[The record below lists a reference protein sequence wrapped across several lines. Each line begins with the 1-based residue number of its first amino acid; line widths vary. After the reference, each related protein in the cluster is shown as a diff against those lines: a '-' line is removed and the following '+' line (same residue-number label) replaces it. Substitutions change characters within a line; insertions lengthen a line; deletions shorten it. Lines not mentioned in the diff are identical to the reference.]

1 MPRFSAVLS
10 LVFAA
15 VLGGAVG
22 GFVVSRCSAPRATP
36 GVMAELPVKT
46 AATNETSL
54 EIRVL
59 ALEDK
64 VARLSRRPPGIAA
77 TPAPTGAGLDSG
89 TGNAPT
95 VIDDPVF
102 EVAVRDIVD
111 RVEEERSS
119 ARDVRRDEQRRRMS
133 ETWVADLGLE
143 LSLTEPQK
151 AKVTEIVSE
160 MFQRLRELRNLDAG
174 TVRRSER
181 VARMRAVSEDA
192 EKKLAGVLDHSQ
204 MTAYRA
210 LDEDLRLTGRSFGS
224 RR

>member
-1 MPRFSAVLS
+1 MLP
-10 LVFAA
+10 LVVAA

-22 GFVVSRCSAPRATP
+22 GFVVSRFSAPRPAP
-36 GVMAELPVKT
+36 SLSAELPVK
-46 AATNETSL
+46 AATNEAGPL
-54 EIRVL
+54 ETRVL
-59 ALEDK
+59 ALEEK
-64 VARLSRRPPGIAA
+64 VARLSRRPPGMSAVL
-77 TPAPTGAGLDSG
+77 APSANRDGGGAGD
-89 TGNAPT
+89 PRP

-119 ARDVRRDEQRRRMS
+119 ERDVRRDEQRKRMS

-143 LSLTEPQK
+143 LSLSDAQK

-160 MFQRLRELRNLDAG
+160 MFQRLRDLRNVDAG
-174 TVRRSER
+174 TLRRSER

-192 EKKLAGVLDHSQ
+192 EKKLSGVLDASQ

-210 LDEDLRLTGRSFGS
+210 LDEDLRLTGRFGG

>member
-1 MPRFSAVLS
+1 VPRFSAVLP
-10 LVFAA
+10 LIVAA

-22 GFVVSRCSAPRATP
+22 GFVVSQLAAPRAGP
-36 GVMAELPVKT
+36 NVMPEPPVKS
-46 AATNETSL
+46 ATTHDAPLET
-54 EIRVL
+54 RML
-59 ALEDK
+59 ALEEK
-64 VARLSRRPPGIAA
+64 VARLSRRPPGVAL
-77 TPAPTGAGLDSG
+77 PAPTGAGPHDAG
-89 TGNAPT
+89 TGGPAP

-143 LSLTEPQK
+143 LSLTEAQK
-151 AKVTEIVSE
+151 SKVTEIVTE
-160 MFQRLRELRNLDAG
+160 MFERLRDLRNLDAG

-192 EKKLAGVLDHSQ
+192 EKKLAGVLDQ
-204 MTAYRA
+204 TQLTAYRA
-210 LDEDLRLTGRSFGS
+210 LDDDLRLTGRFGS